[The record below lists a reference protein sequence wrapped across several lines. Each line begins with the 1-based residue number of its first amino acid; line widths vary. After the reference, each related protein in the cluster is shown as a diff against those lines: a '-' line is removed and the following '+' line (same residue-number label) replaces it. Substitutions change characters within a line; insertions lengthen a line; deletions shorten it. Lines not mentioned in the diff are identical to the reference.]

1 MPMSDDLVQERI
13 NEAVAVTRSLSEP
26 HQRETVLT
34 VARVI
39 CESLQRGGKVLMC
52 GNGGSAA
59 DAQHLAAEL
68 VGRYVLDRRPLAA
81 ICLTDN
87 MATVTA
93 VANDYGF
100 ADVLARAVM
109 GLGVA
114 GDVLIGLTTSG
125 TSPNVLGALS
135 AGRSAGLTTV
145 AFVGRNTTE
154 VSAVADIV
162 VSIDSSTTAHV
173 QEAHMVL
180 GHIVCELVEL
190 TVCG

>member
-1 MPMSDDLVQERI
+1 MSDDLVQERI

-39 CESLQRGGKVLMC
+39 CESLERGGKVLMC

-68 VGRYVLDRRPLAA
+68 VGRYVLDRRPLPA

-93 VANDYGF
+93 IANDYGF

-109 GLGVA
+109 GLGVV

-135 AGRSAGLTTV
+135 AGRSAGLKTV
-145 AFVGRNTTE
+145 AFVGRNTSQ

-162 VSIDSSTTAHV
+162 VSIESATTAHV